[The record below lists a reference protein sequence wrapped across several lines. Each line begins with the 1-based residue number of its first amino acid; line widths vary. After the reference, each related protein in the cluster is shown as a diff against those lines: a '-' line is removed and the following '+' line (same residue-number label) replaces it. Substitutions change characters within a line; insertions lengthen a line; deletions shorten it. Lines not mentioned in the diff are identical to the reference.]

1 MSIGKEMSIGE
12 DIKRMRIEKNMTQQE
27 LGQKLGVSQQM
38 IGQWETGK
46 ANPKKETIEKI
57 AKALDVDPYS
67 LYSFDMASEEL
78 EKELPVFNSKLNE
91 VKHKLPAGY
100 TYESD
105 YSDNCFYLHYPDS
118 YKIPC
123 DINEIFEI
131 INKATDYCSY
141 ELEKLR
147 KKDE

>member
-1 MSIGKEMSIGE
+1 MSIGE

-78 EKELPVFNSKLNE
+78 EKVINQKEAILLDNYRKLNNPGQDKAIE
-91 VKHKLPAGY
+91 QVELL
-100 TYESD
+100 T
-105 YSDNCFYLHYPDS
+105 
-118 YKIPC
+118 KIP
-123 DINEIFEI
+123 EYQE
-131 INKATDYCSY
+131 
-141 ELEKLR
+141 
-147 KKDE
+147 KDE

>member
-1 MSIGKEMSIGE
+1 MSISEDMSIGE

-78 EKELPVFNSKLNE
+78 EKIINQRISQDKENKDKLLDNYRKLNDTG
-91 VKHKLPAGY
+91 KSRLI
-100 TYESD
+100 D
-105 YSDNCFYLHYPDS
+105 YSEDLT
-118 YKIPC
+118 KIP
-123 DINEIFEI
+123 E
-131 INKATDYCSY
+131 YQ
-141 ELEKLR
+141 

>member
-1 MSIGKEMSIGE
+1 MSISEDMSIGE

-78 EKELPVFNSKLNE
+78 EKIINQRISQNKEKKDKLLDNYRKLNDTG
-91 VKHKLPAGY
+91 KSRLI
-100 TYESD
+100 D
-105 YSDNCFYLHYPDS
+105 YSDYLT
-118 YKIPC
+118 KIP
-123 DINEIFEI
+123 E
-131 INKATDYCSY
+131 YQ
-141 ELEKLR
+141 

>member
-78 EKELPVFNSKLNE
+78 EKIINQRISQEKENEDKLLDNYRKLNDTG
-91 VKHKLPAGY
+91 KSRLI
-100 TYESD
+100 D
-105 YSDNCFYLHYPDS
+105 YGEDLT
-118 YKIPC
+118 KIP
-123 DINEIFEI
+123 EYQE
-131 INKATDYCSY
+131 
-141 ELEKLR
+141 
-147 KKDE
+147 KDE